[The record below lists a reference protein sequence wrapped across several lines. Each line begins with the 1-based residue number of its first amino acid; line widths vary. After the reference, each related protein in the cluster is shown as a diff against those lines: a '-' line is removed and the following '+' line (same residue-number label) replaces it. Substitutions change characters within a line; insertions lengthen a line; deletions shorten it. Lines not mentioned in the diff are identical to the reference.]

1 MSERRSRFSDD
12 VDPDHPWPEY
22 PRPHLRREAWT
33 NLNGRWELAIT
44 GTDDPP
50 PAGFD
55 REILVPYP
63 IGSALSGVDHT
74 LQPTAVVN
82 EAYLR
87 LLKLNRIGWQDRSHF
102 FAISARLIRRILVDH
117 ARHHGFAKRG
127 GGTPDLPIA
136 DAPELIIERPE
147 EMVHLDQALMDLEQ
161 FDTDK
166 ASIVELKF
174 FGGLTNDEIAEI
186 RGVSRT
192 TVVRHWRVAK
202 AWLFRELSQRA

>member
-1 MSERRSRFSDD
+1 MDVEEKGHDAESTPQEGEITSLLVAWRSGQQDVVDDLMPLVYDQLYRIASRHMASERS
-12 VDPDHPWPEY
+12 
-22 PRPHLRREAWT
+22 
-33 NLNGRWELAIT
+33 N
-44 GTDDPP
+44 
-50 PAGFD
+50 
-55 REILVPYP
+55 
-63 IGSALSGVDHT
+63 HT

-87 LLKLNRIGWQDRSHF
+87 LLKLNRIGWQDRAHF

-136 DAPELIIERPE
+136 DAPELSIERPE
-147 EMVHLDQALMDLEQ
+147 EMVQLDQALMDLEQ
-161 FDTDK
+161 LDPDK

-186 RGVSRT
+186 RGISRT

-202 AWLFRELSQRA
+202 AWLFRELFKGA